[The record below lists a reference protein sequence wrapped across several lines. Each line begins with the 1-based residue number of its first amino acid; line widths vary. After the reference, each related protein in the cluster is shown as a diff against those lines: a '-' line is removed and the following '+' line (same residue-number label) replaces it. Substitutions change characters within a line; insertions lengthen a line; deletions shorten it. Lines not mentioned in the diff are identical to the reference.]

1 MLEEIIQLT
10 NELKAKETF
19 IHAKAEQ
26 DFGFERWNWWHVD
39 DVWLWVSIACEQGL

>member
-19 IHAKAEQ
+19 IHIKAKQ
-26 DFGFERWNWWHVD
+26 DFGFERPVECQRFM
-39 DVWLWVSIACEQGL
+39 VMSPIACEQGL